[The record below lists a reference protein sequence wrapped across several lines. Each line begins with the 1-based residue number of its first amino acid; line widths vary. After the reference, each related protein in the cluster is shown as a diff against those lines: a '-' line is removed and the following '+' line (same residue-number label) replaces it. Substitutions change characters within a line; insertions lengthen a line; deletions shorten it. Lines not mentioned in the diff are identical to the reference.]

1 MEYGTETTSYLAP
14 KLWSIVPEIIKNSK
28 SLEPFQLKMRMR
40 KCLCRLCKAFFETS
54 CFNLLWLRF
63 LFHSSPMVLIIHL
76 VRVRIRG

>member
-40 KCLCRLCKAFFETS
+40 KCPCRLCKVG